1 MKKNLVSIIMP
12 YYNKSLYFKKAYN
25 SAKKQTY
32 PHKEII
38 IIFDG
43 SSCYELEFIKKI
55 ISKDKITRLI
65 VNHKNMGVSFS
76 RNLGIKKS
84 KGKYIAFLDCDDVW
98 KINKLDK
105 QIQFMNKNNF
115 RISHTSYNY
124 IDSKNAKIGE
134 FRLKNNLNYAN
145 LLNSCD
151 IGLSTVIVEKNI
163 LGKNPFPSISSK
175 EDYVLWLKIIKKF
188 KFGYISTKLSDWRKL
203 KKSLSGN
210 FMKKIMNG
218 FLVYYKFEGFGFF
231 SSVTKIVKLSYYSLK
246 KK

>member
-1 MKKNLVSIIMP
+1 MP

-134 FRLKNNLNYAN
+134 FRLKNNLNYTN

-231 SSVTKIVKLSYYSLK
+231 SSVIKIVKLSYYSLK

>member
-231 SSVTKIVKLSYYSLK
+231 SSVIKILKLSYYSLK

>member
-1 MKKNLVSIIMP
+1 MP

-134 FRLKNNLNYAN
+134 FRLKNNLNYTN

-231 SSVTKIVKLSYYSLK
+231 SSVIKILKLSYYSLK